1 MLEVETSWVEV
12 DGTGQRWMH
21 GLVIPD
27 VLFRQEK
34 SFLVEYIYLKRHY
47 NNKNIDISSL
57 KYL

>member
-1 MLEVETSWVEV
+1 
-12 DGTGQRWMH
+12 MH